1 MKRQNSKSLGI
12 DVLAAGVRS
21 ISGMQTEGSQRTNRL
36 SGAGKK
42 KKRRRSGGWPSE
54 LQCPGAAV

>member
-21 ISGMQTEGSQRTNRL
+21 ISGMQRREA
-36 SGAGKK
+36 SGRMRSLEKK
-42 KKRRRSGGWPSE
+42 KIK
-54 LQCPGAAV
+54 